1 MPTIIVASLQPRE
14 GRTVTTAGMGACLA
28 EDGRAVHLL
37 RLRTGDA
44 ADPAAEEDARILAAV
59 PGCASPGSSV
69 NEAEVQAQAADDA
82 ALTCLIEAPP
92 GVPDQVAGRLSAR
105 VILVTG
111 RVEERNV
118 DDLAAT
124 AEALGDALIGVV
136 VTRQP
141 ERSLASVQ
149 AVLAERGLTCLAA
162 LPEDRL
168 LAGPTINEMA
178 EALNASPLVESGNE
192 DEAVEFVMVGSLSA
206 DPGQPYFLQHESKAV
221 LNRFD
226 RMDLHLGALAT
237 EPDCLI
243 LTGGGQPT
251 PYLLDR
257 VRGSDHAV
265 TVLSS
270 SDGTVRAL
278 EALDELYGRT
288 RFSGRRKLAR
298 AREMFRQ
305 HLDLEQIT
313 KALS

>member
-1 MPTIIVASLQPRE
+1 
-14 GRTVTTAGMGACLA
+14 MGAYLA
-28 EDGRAVHLL
+28 EDGRTVHLS
-37 RLRTGDA
+37 RLRTGDG
-44 ADPAAEEDARILAAV
+44 ADPAAEDDARILAVV
-59 PGCASPGSSV
+59 PGCTSPESPV
-69 NEAEVQAQAADDA
+69 NEEEVQAQAADDA
-82 ALTCLIEAPP
+82 AATRLVEAPP
-92 GVPDQVAGRLSAR
+92 GIPDQVAGRLSAR
-105 VILVTG
+105 VVLVTA

-118 DDLAAT
+118 GDLAAA
-124 AEALGDALIGVV
+124 AEALGDALMGVV

-141 ERSLASVQ
+141 ERSLASVR

-192 DEAVEFVMVGSLSA
+192 EEAVEFVMVGSLSA

-243 LTGGGQPT
+243 LTGGGRPT

-270 SDGTVRAL
+270 PDDTVRAVGV
-278 EALDELYGRT
+278 LDELYGRT
-288 RFSGRRKLAR
+288 RFSGRRKLTR
-298 AREMFRQ
+298 AHELFRQ